1 MQPHLLVIINNY
13 NYFSFII
20 IYPTHSLQ
28 AKLRTLR
35 DYVNDLQ
42 SSYDELL
49 DTFGELET
57 AAKDKIKTLEDK
69 LAKALNSPMVK
80 GQQRQPD
87 NAIIIFLNYR
97 SHYYMH
103 MYKYMCICTCTCN
116 SIHYY
121 CVIIFKSFLEGQ

>member
-1 MQPHLLVIINNY
+1 M
-13 NYFSFII
+13 
-20 IYPTHSLQ
+20 Q

-69 LAKALNSPMVK
+69 LVKALNSPMVK

-103 MYKYMCICTCTCN
+103 MYSTCAFV
-116 SIHYY
+116 HVH
-121 CVIIFKSFLEGQ
+121 VILWPCLGFTTFVLLF